1 MDGLYWYCAVDYKP
15 DGGGYHLSNEGKDK
29 AGELIYNF
37 FKNSTVAA
45 DWFRY
50 NTRWVSC
57 DPDFRT
63 TGLEVKKN
71 PEIKIFPNPNNGD
84 GYIEINEISPG
95 DLQIQI
101 VNAVG
106 EVVYQR
112 SALATENYY
121 LQELH
126 LGTLPAGIYNLTIN
140 SEDSESSVSFL
151 IQ

>member
-1 MDGLYWYCAVDYKP
+1 
-15 DGGGYHLSNEGKDK
+15 
-29 AGELIYNF
+29 
-37 FKNSTVAA
+37 
-45 DWFRY
+45 
-50 NTRWVSC
+50 
-57 DPDFRT
+57 
-63 TGLEVKKN
+63 
-71 PEIKIFPNPNNGD
+71 
-84 GYIEINEISPG
+84 YIEINEISPG
-95 DLQIQI
+95 DLHIQI